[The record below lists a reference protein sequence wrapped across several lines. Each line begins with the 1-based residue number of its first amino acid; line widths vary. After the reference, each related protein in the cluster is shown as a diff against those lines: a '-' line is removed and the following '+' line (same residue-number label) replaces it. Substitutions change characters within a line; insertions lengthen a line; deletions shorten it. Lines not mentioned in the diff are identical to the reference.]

1 MGLAGREVLRVRAH
15 PTVSNAQ
22 AETIYV
28 CRLSSWRDVSYLSYA
43 YLSMF
48 SVLFCLVCMHACVNE
63 CVCSVLSLVLLPC
76 LLSAIFHFKCCYNI
90 TYKFNLKELSSVSAP
105 ILHFLFCSNQK

>member
-1 MGLAGREVLRVRAH
+1 MFVFRIGPVDLAGREVLRVRAH

-28 CRLSSWRDVSYLSYA
+28 LRLSSWRDVSYLSYA

-105 ILHFLFCSNQK
+105 IV

>member
-28 CRLSSWRDVSYLSYA
+28 FRLSSWRDVSYLSYA

-63 CVCSVLSLVLLPC
+63 CVLFVSCAVTLPVICHISL
-76 LLSAIFHFKCCYNI
+76 
-90 TYKFNLKELSSVSAP
+90 
-105 ILHFLFCSNQK
+105 

>member
-1 MGLAGREVLRVRAH
+1 MFVFKIGPVGLAGREVLRVRAH

-28 CRLSSWRDVSYLSYA
+28 FRLSSWRDVSYLSYA

-48 SVLFCLVCMHACVNE
+48 SVLFCLYACLCEWVCVFCLVSCAVTLPVICHI
-63 CVCSVLSLVLLPC
+63 SL
-76 LLSAIFHFKCCYNI
+76 
-90 TYKFNLKELSSVSAP
+90 
-105 ILHFLFCSNQK
+105 

>member
-1 MGLAGREVLRVRAH
+1 MRAH

-28 CRLSSWRDVSYLSYA
+28 FRLSSWRDVSYLSYA

-63 CVCSVLSLVLLPC
+63 CACPVLSLVLLPC
-76 LLSAIFHFKCCYNI
+76 LLSAIFHFKCCYNK
-90 TYKFNLKELSSVSAP
+90 TYRFNLKELSSVSAP
-105 ILHFLFCSNQK
+105 IKYTLHASG